1 MKDIIFRIS
10 KSHLEDY
17 DFLSDRNDKERSPFR
32 IRKDVFMAAVAY
44 GFLEEKSE
52 PLKSPT
58 HDVFRTSVLSE
69 SDKAILKALF
79 LKNKNFEF
87 DKDYTDE
94 NIVHQAQKWAEGGI
108 SLLKRDTIN
117 DDGSNLENLIELV
130 TKY

>member
-1 MKDIIFRIS
+1 MKDLIFRIS
-10 KSHLEDY
+10 KSHIEDY
-17 DFLSDRNDKERSPFR
+17 DFLSDKNDKERSPFQ
-32 IRKDVFMAAVAY
+32 IRKDIFMAAVAY

-58 HDVFRTSVLSE
+58 HDVFRTSQLSE

-108 SLLKRDTIN
+108 SLLKRDTVN
-117 DDGSNLENLIELV
+117 SDGSNLENLIDIV
-130 TKY
+130 TKM

>member
-117 DDGSNLENLIELV
+117 DDGSNLENFIELV
-130 TKY
+130 TKN